1 MLKNSDVLDEPMKT
15 RDLVYVGLFAALTAV
30 LGLLPPMPV
39 PFLPVPITAQTLGVM
54 LSGSILGAKRGGL
67 ALVVFVLLVAIGM
80 PVLSGGRG
88 GIGIFLGPS
97 GGFVVAFP
105 IAAFAIG
112 WLMDRYWSRLHLGRA
127 IAINLIGGVGVIYA
141 IGVPWLA
148 IAAQLPLLE
157 AIASSVVFVP
167 GDVVKAVMAS
177 LALESAVKS
186 LPDLKRR

>member
-1 MLKNSDVLDEPMKT
+1 MKT

-30 LGLLPPMPV
+30 LGLIPPVPV

-105 IAAFAIG
+105 VAAFVIG
-112 WLMDRYWSRLHLGRA
+112 GLMDRYWSRLHLGRA
-127 IAINLIGGVGVIYA
+127 IAINLIGGVGVVYA

-148 IAAQLPLLE
+148 IAAQLPLPE